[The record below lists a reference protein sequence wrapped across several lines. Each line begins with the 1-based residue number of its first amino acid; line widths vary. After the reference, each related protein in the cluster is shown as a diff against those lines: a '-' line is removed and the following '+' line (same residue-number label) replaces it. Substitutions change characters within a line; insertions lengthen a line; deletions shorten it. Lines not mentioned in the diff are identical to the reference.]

1 MATLLT
7 KFRALRSTFSPFYPT
22 EHDLQV
28 YKRLTEELGAPP
40 NAHICRFLGAE
51 GQHLVFLGDSGTRE
65 WARVQRLAAQRW
77 PGLPHPG
84 LVARDGKTM
93 DSLPERIVYDMLR
106 GLLRRHMK
114 LDVHQP
120 ILQQAGDY
128 RADMTLRKGQASLFI
143 EVVGCCGS
151 DRITRNQKEQ
161 EWLQRFDKRMAF
173 YRAHAIAP
181 VCIWL
186 DQFAQPG
193 TLRKLCINLVDAIA
207 LEGAR
212 S

>member
-1 MATLLT
+1 
-7 KFRALRSTFSPFYPT
+7 
-22 EHDLQV
+22 
-28 YKRLTEELGAPP
+28 
-40 NAHICRFLGAE
+40 
-51 GQHLVFLGDSGTRE
+51 
-65 WARVQRLAAQRW
+65 
-77 PGLPHPG
+77 
-84 LVARDGKTM
+84 
-93 DSLPERIVYDMLR
+93 
-106 GLLRRHMK
+106 
-114 LDVHQP
+114 
-120 ILQQAGDY
+120 
-128 RADMTLRKGQASLFI
+128 MTLRKGQASLFI

-193 TLRKLCINLVDAIA
+193 TLRKLCINLVDTIA